1 MRAVNLNLGPDPAKA
16 VKVSVLERLATG
28 AYVGP
33 TPGSI
38 DDVGPGSM
46 VVPVLQTK
54 GGVWIKHKVRAP
66 ALRPRAR
73 KPQPTRVS
81 PQAKKLSEH
90 SFGLIWE
97 CASLLVVKRAD
108 GAGAGAFN
116 LDGVALQPAAAA
128 AADEAADE
136 AGGGA
141 AGDAPGLAAQSQFD
155 D

>member
-1 MRAVNLNLGPDPAKA
+1 M
-16 VKVSVLERLATG
+16 
-28 AYVGP
+28 
-33 TPGSI
+33 
-38 DDVGPGSM
+38 
-46 VVPVLQTK
+46 
-54 GGVWIKHKVRAP
+54 
-66 ALRPRAR
+66 
-73 KPQPTRVS
+73 S

-128 AADEAADE
+128 AADEA
-136 AGGGA
+136 GGGA
-141 AGDAPGLAAQSQFD
+141 AGDASQFD